1 MGETAQARISEPL
14 FTTKD
19 LGRGTGLGLAT
30 VRRIVKRLG
39 GSIGLE
45 SVPDQGTSL
54 SIRLPAADPSAGAMR
69 PHRRR
74 RRPGPSGQRPE
85 IRNRL
90 IVLHF
95 FFIRRLENPKLHPW
109 CWTRRAYIAYRLPA
123 RNVRRCCEAHA
134 QPQSPDGHTE
144 RPSKQ
149 GAVV

>member
-1 MGETAQARISEPL
+1 MPSGGQLTIRKSRTGGNAVLEISDTGHGIVETAQARISEPL

-74 RRPGPSGQRPE
+74 RRLGPSGQRPE

-90 IVLHF
+90 
-95 FFIRRLENPKLHPW
+95 
-109 CWTRRAYIAYRLPA
+109 
-123 RNVRRCCEAHA
+123 
-134 QPQSPDGHTE
+134 
-144 RPSKQ
+144 
-149 GAVV
+149 

>member
-1 MGETAQARISEPL
+1 MPSGGQLTIRKSRTGGNAVLEISDTGHGIDETAQARISEPL

-54 SIRLPAADPSAGAMR
+54 SIRLPAA
-69 PHRRR
+69 
-74 RRPGPSGQRPE
+74 GPSGQRPE

-95 FFIRRLENPKLHPW
+95 FFIRRIENPKLHPW

-123 RNVRRCCEAHA
+123 RNVRRC
-134 QPQSPDGHTE
+134 
-144 RPSKQ
+144 
-149 GAVV
+149 